1 MARMVKAT
9 VEGSYYGRYWYVGL
23 VVPNAGRITLASFKT
38 GSKARSFRDAW
49 NAKYALDFNADA
61 LQARID
67 YRGLLRGA
75 EALKR
80 SLPLPTS
87 PHHQMGGLGG
97 DVHPSPPLGG
107 GGVSVSPS
115 IFQRIKDRILK
126 LA

>member
-9 VEGSYYGRYWYVGL
+9 VESSKWGLYWYVRL
-23 VVPNAGRITLASFKT
+23 AVPNADRLTLASFKT
-38 GSKARSFRDAW
+38 GSRARSFRDAW

-67 YRGLLRGA
+67 YRGLLHNA
-75 EALKR
+75 EQLKR
-80 SLPLPTS
+80 NLPLPTS

-107 GGVSVSPS
+107 GGVSVSL
-115 IFQRIKDRILK
+115 FQRIKHRILK
-126 LA
+126 LV